1 VTFKLCDHPAPELK
15 DPAEK
20 GQAPLDVDLLLAAK
34 CFELH
39 PNLQG
44 SADQTTPKET
54 ASLLCCVSR
63 GARYIPE
70 QALRQRAN
78 LPIQNTDKNG
88 PDISNL

>member
-1 VTFKLCDHPAPELK
+1 MRVENGL
-15 DPAEK
+15 
-20 GQAPLDVDLLLAAK
+20 GSVN

-44 SADQTTPKET
+44 SADQTTPKE
-54 ASLLCCVSR
+54 AALLLCCVSR
-63 GARYIPE
+63 GTRYIPE
-70 QALRQRAN
+70 QAARQRAN